1 MKKPR
6 LSTVL
11 VGVLFLV
18 GAGVMLY
25 PTMSDLYVRRQLQKE
40 LAQYNQVT
48 QGEEADYSELWAAA
62 EDYNR
67 RLAEKDNQFAVSEEE
82 MEEISGLL
90 NPLGTGMMGHID
102 IEKISVHLPVYQ
114 GTEESALQAGAGWWI
129 GTSMPTGGPGT
140 HCVLTA
146 HTGLVRAK
154 MFTDLDQME
163 EGDTF
168 SLTVLDRVLTYEVD
182 QILITEPEE
191 IEPLLIVDGED
202 YCTLY
207 TCYPYGVNTERLLV
221 RGHRIP
227 TPETEKTAVSVLTEE
242 SSRPWLAA
250 AAAAALAAGIAVAVV
265 IKKRKRKETKP
276 EDQFPP
282 EEADR
287 REQTDKEEGNEK

>member
-114 GTEESALQAGAGWWI
+114 GTEESAPQAGAGWWI

-250 AAAAALAAGIAVAVV
+250 AAAAALAAGIAVAMV

>member
-191 IEPLLIVDGED
+191 IEPLLIVNGED

-250 AAAAALAAGIAVAVV
+250 AAAAALAAGIAVAMV

>member
-168 SLTVLDRVLTYEVD
+168 SLTVLDRVLIYEVD

>member
-6 LSTVL
+6 LSMVL

-250 AAAAALAAGIAVAVV
+250 AALAAGIAVAVV

>member
-191 IEPLLIVDGED
+191 IEPLLIVNGED

-250 AAAAALAAGIAVAVV
+250 AALAAGIAVAVV

>member
-25 PTMSDLYVRRQLQKE
+25 PTMSDLYVRQQLQKE

-250 AAAAALAAGIAVAVV
+250 AALAAGIAVAVV

>member
-168 SLTVLDRVLTYEVD
+168 SLTVLDRVLIYEVD

-265 IKKRKRKETKP
+265 IKKRKRKETKL

>member
-6 LSTVL
+6 LVTVL
-11 VGVLFLV
+11 VVLLFLV

-40 LAQYNQVT
+40 LTQYNQVT

-67 RLAEKDNQFAVSEEE
+67 RLAEKENQFAVSEEE
-82 MEEISGLL
+82 MKELSGLL

-102 IEKISVHLPVYQ
+102 IDKISVHLPVYQ
-114 GTEESALQAGAGWWI
+114 GTEEAALQAGAGWWI
-129 GTSMPTGGPGT
+129 GMSMPTGGEGT

-227 TPETEKTAVSVLTEE
+227 TPEKEETVVSVLTE
-242 SSRPWLAA
+242 SDNWMWAA
-250 AAAAALAAGIAVAVV
+250 AAGVAVILV
-265 IKKRKRKETKP
+265 IAAVIIIRHKKRRTAENEGKEN
-276 EDQFPP
+276 PP
-282 EEADR
+282 QE
-287 REQTDKEEGNEK
+287 TDTENQMEKEEGNK

>member
-18 GAGVMLY
+18 GAGVMLC

-242 SSRPWLAA
+242 SSRPWLAV

-265 IKKRKRKETKP
+265 IKKRKRKETKL

>member
-168 SLTVLDRVLTYEVD
+168 SLTVLDRVLIYEVD

-191 IEPLLIVDGED
+191 IEPLLIVNGED

>member
-18 GAGVMLY
+18 GAGVMLC

-82 MEEISGLL
+82 MEEISVLL

>member
-18 GAGVMLY
+18 GAGVMLC

-168 SLTVLDRVLTYEVD
+168 SLTVLDRVLIYEVD

-250 AAAAALAAGIAVAVV
+250 AALAAGIAVAVV
-265 IKKRKRKETKP
+265 IKKRKRKETKL

>member
-1 MKKPR
+1 
-6 LSTVL
+6 
-11 VGVLFLV
+11 
-18 GAGVMLY
+18 MLC

-265 IKKRKRKETKP
+265 IKKRKRKETKL

>member
-25 PTMSDLYVRRQLQKE
+25 PTMSDLYVRQQLQKE